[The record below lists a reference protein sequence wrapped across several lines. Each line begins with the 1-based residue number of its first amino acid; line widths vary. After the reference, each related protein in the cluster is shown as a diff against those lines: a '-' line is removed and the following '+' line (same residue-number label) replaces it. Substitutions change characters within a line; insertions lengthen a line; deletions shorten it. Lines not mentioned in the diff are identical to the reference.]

1 MVENNPSTPIARQ
14 LAEWGLGMDLRDVDY
29 AVLERVKLHI
39 LDQIGCQ
46 VSCSMLPTPRI
57 AQDYLVKFGRSGE
70 ASVLGTNLTFDQ
82 EFASFANAIAG
93 SAFEIDD
100 YGGNGAYAHPGCV
113 VVPGALAEAEVLGST
128 GADLLRATAVGFEVV
143 MRLAVATMP
152 SMLVERGVHQTGP
165 HGVFGVALAS
175 ALLNGDNLDT
185 AVNALAIAGSHA
197 SGTTEYSQTG
207 GEVKRA
213 HAGIG
218 VAGGIRAARLARL
231 GLSGPPTILE
241 GKRGVLQAL
250 CNSYDIA
257 PLYEEL
263 GTRWHFAE
271 KAALKAFASCALVH
285 HHFAAYDSL
294 KTKHMFEPS
303 DIEAVI
309 LGCEPLTL
317 VHNGAAGPHPTDL
330 VGAQF
335 SAEYGMAMRIVKG
348 RNDVGTY
355 LDLEKVGFQEAGIT
369 AIAER
374 VRIVG
379 DNDCGAPIPKGR
391 VTIRFRNGDQVS
403 EEGYALGSP
412 MNPLSRGDI
421 EAKFMELV
429 SRGFG
434 DAAAKRSLDM
444 IMNLE
449 AVSNPRELTALFKA
463 SRHQLS

>member
-1 MVENNPSTPIARQ
+1 MKGSNMGDNMKMAPIAQQ
-14 LAEWGLGMDLRDVDY
+14 LAEWGISLRLDEVDPH
-29 AVLERVKLHI
+29 VLERVKLHL

-46 VSCSMLPTPRI
+46 LSCRKLPTPRI
-57 AQDYLVKFGRSGE
+57 AQDYVARFGLSGE
-70 ASVLGTNLTFDQ
+70 ASVLGTNQTRDP
-82 EFASFANAIAG
+82 EYAGFANAIAG

-113 VVPGALAEAEVLGST
+113 IVPCVLAEGEVLGVT
-128 GADLLRATAVGFEVV
+128 GAELLRATVVGFEVV

-175 ALLNGDNLDT
+175 ALLNGDDSET
-185 AVNALAIAGSHA
+185 AVNAMAIAGSHA

-218 VAGGIRAARLARL
+218 VAGGIRATRLARL

-241 GKRGVLQAL
+241 GRRGVLQAL
-250 CNSYDIA
+250 CNDFDVK

-271 KAALKAFASCALVH
+271 KAALKAYASCALVH
-285 HHFAAYDSL
+285 HHFAAYDKL
-294 KTKHMFEPS
+294 KAAHDFDTM
-303 DIEAVI
+303 DIDEII

-317 VHNGAAGPHPTDL
+317 IHNGAAGPHPTNL

-335 SAEYGMAMRIVKG
+335 SAEYGIAMRVVKG

-355 LDLEKVGFQEAGIT
+355 LDLQEVGFKDPAIT

-374 VRIVG
+374 VRIVA
-379 DNDCGAPIPKGR
+379 DDDCGAGIPKGR
-391 VTIRFRNGDQVS
+391 VTIRLRNGETLS

-412 MNPLSRGDI
+412 MNPLSRQDI
-421 EAKFMELV
+421 EGKYLELV
-429 SRGFG
+429 SRDFG
-434 DAAAKRSLDM
+434 EDIAKRSLDM
-444 IMNLE
+444 IMNIE
-449 AVSNPRELTALFKA
+449 AVSDLRELTGMFK
-463 SRHQLS
+463 LI